1 MTAKANKG
9 GEQLANRE
17 VVMTRTFD
25 APREIVFKMWTDPNH
40 MAQWWGP
47 HGFTNPVCELDVRPG
62 GAIRIDM
69 RDSDGAVYPMT
80 GTFREIVR
88 PERLVFTAEA
98 LDQNGA
104 AVLEVM
110 NIVTFEEKNGKT
122 TLTLQARVTKVAG
135 EGISY
140 LEGMEE
146 GWTQSLERL
155 ASHLK
160 SKNEPLVIE
169 RTFNAP
175 AARVWRALTDK
186 DEMKRWYFDLKEFK
200 PEVGF
205 EFQFT
210 VEHEGFKY
218 SHHCKIKEVIPGKKL
233 VHSWRYEG
241 YQGDSQV
248 TFELFAEGNQT
259 RLKLTHEGLESFPKI
274 AAFSRTN
281 FMEGWTQII
290 GSSLKEFVDQQTKLK
305 RKENYDY
312 ENRRKHHLGN
322 QASH

>member
-1 MTAKANKG
+1 MTAKTNKSA
-9 GEQLANRE
+9 EQLADRE
-17 VVMTRTFD
+17 LVITRTFD
-25 APREIVFKMWTDPNH
+25 APREILFKMWTDPNH

-47 HGFTNPVCELDVRPG
+47 HGFTNPVCNLDVRAG

-69 RDSDGAVYPMT
+69 RGPEGTVYPMT

-98 LDQNGA
+98 LDQSGTV
-104 AVLEVM
+104 VLEVL
-110 NIVTFEEKNGKT
+110 NTVIFEEKNGKT
-122 TLTLQARVTKVAG
+122 TLTLQARVTKVTG
-135 EGISY
+135 EGVSY
-140 LEGMEE
+140 LEGMEA

-155 ASHLK
+155 ISHLK

-175 AARVWRALTDK
+175 AARVWRALTNK

-200 PEVGF
+200 AEVGF

-218 SHHCKIKEVIPGKKL
+218 AHHCKIKEVIPGKKL
-233 VHSWRYEG
+233 VHSWRYDG
-241 YQGDSQV
+241 YEGDSQV

-274 AAFSRTN
+274 PAFARTN
-281 FMEGWTQII
+281 FMEGWTQIV
-290 GSSLKEFVDQQTKLK
+290 GSSLKEFVETK
-305 RKENYDY
+305 ETP
-312 ENRRKHHLGN
+312 
-322 QASH
+322 